1 MFELLTL
8 PAIFSHPICMGASL
22 VGGYFFELSEFSGE
36 HLWVLSSVFTG
47 LDGPGFF
54 MLSLNKCIF
63 LGIIFSGSSESRAYS
78 IIVFILS
85 LIVGGCFQVHS
96 VVGFYVFFETSLL
109 PMMVLILGWGYQPER
124 LGASKYLLAYTVFF
138 SFPFLIYILTGSV
151 FGGGLSFSDWRGNAS
166 GVWGGLL
173 AWFLLS
179 GFAVKIPVF
188 GLHLWLPKAHVEASS
203 GGSMVLAGV
212 LLKLGGIGFW
222 RVMPE
227 VEGLGVSVDL
237 LSSLAIWG
245 GLSVSIICVV
255 QCDLKLL
262 IAYSSVSHMSLV
274 VWGLLSLSLLG
285 SQGGVL
291 MMAAHGFSSSGLFY
305 QAGLIYSKSGSRS
318 LLLNQGLLSVIPGLI
333 FYWFFLNCL
342 SMGTPPSSNFLSE
355 IEILTSSSVLSG
367 SAWGA
372 VLAMAFFSVVY
383 SMVAYT
389 MTSQGRSSSQGR
401 MESGGSSCSLVLGFH
416 ILCSVLLIGLFSGV
430 KLNLG

>member
-8 PAIFSHPICMGASL
+8 PIIFSYPVCMGVSL
-22 VGGYFFELSEFSGE
+22 VGGYFFELVEFGGE
-36 HLWVLSSVFTG
+36 HLWLLTSVFSG
-47 LDGPGFF
+47 LDSVGFLY
-54 MLSLNKCIF
+54 LSLNKCIF
-63 LGIIFSGSSESRAYS
+63 LAIILSGSSEGRGFS
-78 IIVFILS
+78 ITVFILS

-109 PMMVLILGWGYQPER
+109 PMMILILGWGYQPER
-124 LGASKYLLAYTVFF
+124 LSASKYLLAYTVFF
-138 SFPFLIYILTGSV
+138 SFPFLIYVLAGGIFGSGV
-151 FGGGLSFSDWRGNAS
+151 SFFDWRSVDKGIWES
-166 GVWGGLL
+166 LL
-173 AWFLLS
+173 GWILLS

-212 LLKLGGIGFW
+212 LLKLGGVGLW
-222 RVMPE
+222 RVMPV
-227 VEGLGVSVDL
+227 VEGLGVSVDF

-245 GLSVSIICVV
+245 GLVISVVCMV

-274 VWGLLSLSLLG
+274 VWGLLSFSLLG

-333 FYWFFLNCL
+333 SYWFLLNCL
-342 SMGTPPSSNFLSE
+342 SMGTPPSSNFVSE
-355 IEILTSSSVLSG
+355 IEILMSSSVLSG
-367 SAWGA
+367 WAWSA
-372 VLAMAFFSVVY
+372 VLIMAFFSVGY

-389 MTSQGRSSSQGR
+389 MTSQGRASSQGR
-401 MESGGSSCSLVLGFH
+401 VGSSDSASSLVSVFH
-416 ILCSVLLIGLFSGV
+416 ILCSILLVGLFSGV
-430 KLNLG
+430 